1 MTRTTIRRP
10 GPRTTRGRYRLTVR
24 ATDGA
29 GNRSAARRA
38 VFRIVR

>member
-1 MTRTTIRRP
+1 MRP
-10 GPRTTRGRYRLTVR
+10 HDYRLTVR